1 MEQYDKMTEGV
12 NRNQNKCFHPAS
24 FTGKEKD
31 EEENRRVFVRIS
43 GTVLCA
49 VCSLGCPLKM
59 SVTCLFAIIFKV
71 SILLIDM
78 YYHVY
83 VMWNTDAGFFSP

>member
-1 MEQYDKMTEGV
+1 MIQKVHKTKGV
-12 NRNQNKCFHPAS
+12 NCTITIRFFP

-78 YYHVY
+78 YYHVF
-83 VMWNTDAGFFSP
+83 VMWNTAAGFFSP